1 MRLAGFS
8 LGYIV
13 KTGLAALLFLLLF
26 NWAARRVG
34 GPLASIAAAA

>member
-8 LGYIV
+8 AGYIV
-13 KTGLAALLFLLLF
+13 KTGLAALLFFLVF

-34 GPLASIAAAA
+34 GPLAAVAQAA